1 MSGTV
6 SVVIVRLLLSALERA
21 GVDRAELGL
30 DLPADVLASPDGRLP
45 ANVVFRLIEEAPK
58 LAGDELFCLR
68 TADEIPFGA
77 LEVLDF
83 SMRSS
88 ENLAAAMG
96 WASRYYAL
104 LDDRT
109 ELSLERHGALAHL
122 IGKNLSQPPAPR
134 AATELLFAMTLA
146 RGRSLGGLTCPLHK
160 VCFFQGPPGD
170 PEGHERFFGAP
181 VFFSQP
187 RDELVFDASW
197 LDVPCKTPDPE
208 LVRFFE
214 RYASG
219 FIEKLAGPKS
229 FVDSVRRAITD
240 RMAGGDPA
248 LESVA
253 KTLGTSERTL
263 QRKLADSGTSFKDL
277 VDDVKRSLALEL
289 LTTSA
294 IPIAEVGF
302 VLGFSDTSTFY
313 RAFRRWTG
321 RTPADFRRAH
331 R

>member
-6 SVVIVRLLLSALERA
+6 SVVIARLLLSALERA
-21 GVDRAELGL
+21 GVERPRL
-30 DLPADVLASPDGRLP
+30 DVELPADPEARLP
-45 ANVVFRLIEEAPK
+45 ASVVFRLFEDAPR

-68 TADEIPFGA
+68 TADQIPFGA

-83 SMRSS
+83 SMRCS
-88 ENLAAAMG
+88 ENLAAALG

-109 ELSLERHGALAHL
+109 EISLERQGARAHL
-122 IGKNLSQPPAPR
+122 VGKNLSQPAAPR

-146 RGRSLGGLTCPLHK
+146 RGRALCGVACPLEK
-160 VCFFQGPPGD
+160 VCFFQGPPAD
-170 PEGHERFFGAP
+170 PSGLERFFGVP
-181 VFFSQP
+181 VSFSQP
-187 RDELVFDASW
+187 RDELVFAASW
-197 LDVPCKTPDPE
+197 LELPCKTPDPE

-219 FIEKLAGPKS
+219 YVEKLGGPKS
-229 FVDSVRRAITD
+229 FVDSVRRAITE
-240 RMAGGDPA
+240 RMADPT

-253 KTLGTSERTL
+253 KQLGTSDRTL
-263 QRKLADSGTSFKDL
+263 QRRLADSGTSFKDL
-277 VDDVKRSLALEL
+277 VDDVKCSLAREL
-289 LTTSA
+289 LTTSK
-294 IPIAEVGF
+294 IPIAEIGF

-321 RTPADFRRAH
+321 KTPADYRRA
-331 R
+331 RGR